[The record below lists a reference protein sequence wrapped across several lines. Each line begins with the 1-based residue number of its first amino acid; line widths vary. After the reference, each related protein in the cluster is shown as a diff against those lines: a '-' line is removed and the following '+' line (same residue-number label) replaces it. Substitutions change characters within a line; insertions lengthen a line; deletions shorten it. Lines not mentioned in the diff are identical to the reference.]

1 MTSVGRCVLEN
12 VVDEGAAVRR
22 ILVGVAFG
30 ALLAIVAAA
39 PAGAVPPD
47 EILIAKNLKR
57 LGVMPSY
64 ATPPMARA
72 AAHARA

>member
-1 MTSVGRCVLEN
+1 M
-12 VVDEGAAVRR
+12 RR
-22 ILVGVAFG
+22 VLVGVAFG
-30 ALLAIVAAA
+30 ALLANVAAA

-57 LGVMPSY
+57 LGVVPGY